1 MPFENEKLELEY
13 KTGLTADNGFLDDV
27 FAIDK
32 QVYSPTLCG
41 DIENLYKRYL
51 KCPDSYILAY
61 FKDRLVGYVTIFPV
75 GDELF
80 AQMNGPNFR
89 KMRDDDI
96 MPSELEDWRTDAYNN
111 LFILSVAIIPGY
123 RGGETV
129 KFLGNRL
136 LEFLRDKEKN
146 GYKIGSIAGSAV
158 SDGGE
163 RFIRRLHGDYVKDL
177 DHGYRYLFA
186 DRKNIEELLKN
197 GLLLKNV

>member
-1 MPFENEKLELEY
+1 MNSNEGIELEY
-13 KTGLTADNGFLDDV
+13 RTGLTADNRFLDEV
-27 FAIDK
+27 YAIDK
-32 QVYSPTLCG
+32 QVYSPVLCG
-41 DIENLYKRYL
+41 DIDNLYKRYL

-61 FKDRLVGYVTIFPV
+61 FKGRLVGYITIFPI

-80 AQMNGPNFR
+80 EQMNDPHFH

-96 MPSELEDWRTDAYNN
+96 MPCEMADWRTDAFNN

-136 LEFLRDKEKN
+136 LQFLRDKEEK

-163 RFIRRLHGDYVKDL
+163 RFIRRFYGDYIKDL
-177 DHGYRYLFA
+177 EHGYKYLFA
-186 DRKNIEELLKN
+186 DREKIEELFKN